1 MKFSAQ
7 EEYGLRCLISIG
19 KDYGNRG
26 LTIPEISEIERI
38 SQHNVAKLLRIL
50 RLGGFLESE
59 RGQTGGYTLTRAPE
73 KISIGDVLSVLG
85 GRLFDDSFCKSHAG
99 TVTICTNTSD
109 CSVRSLWR
117 VLQDAVDRVLENL
130 TLKDLLQSENDFFA
144 LINSNFESVK

>member
-7 EEYGLRCLISIG
+7 EEYGLRCLLSIG
-19 KDYGNRG
+19 REYGNRG
-26 LTIPEISEIERI
+26 LTIPEISETERI

-59 RGQTGGYTLTRAPE
+59 RGQSGGYTLSDKPE
-73 KISIGDVLSVLG
+73 NILIGDVLSVLG
-85 GRLFDDSFCKSHAG
+85 GRLFDDSFCRSHAG

-117 VLQDAVDRVLENL
+117 ILQDAVDKVLENL
-130 TLKDLLQSENDFFA
+130 TLNDLLKSENEFFS
-144 LINSNFESVK
+144 LVSSNIENI